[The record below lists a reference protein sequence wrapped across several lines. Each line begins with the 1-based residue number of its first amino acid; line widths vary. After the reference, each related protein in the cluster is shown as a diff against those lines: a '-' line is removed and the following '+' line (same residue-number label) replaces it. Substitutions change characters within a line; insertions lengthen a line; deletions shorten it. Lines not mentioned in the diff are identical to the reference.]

1 MKIRQGFVSN
11 SSSSSFIIAGVR
23 IESDVWENF
32 SDDLRDKLEEDHR
45 VLFGSDDGL
54 DDDDVIVGTMLADGG
69 ECGLDYEHI
78 DVAEIV
84 TAIKDAAVA
93 VGIDNVK
100 QDGVF
105 TGTRCC

>member
-32 SDDLRDKLEEDHR
+32 SDDLREKLEEDHR

-54 DDDDVIVGTMLADGG
+54 DDDDVIVGTMLADG
-69 ECGLDYEHI
+69 
-78 DVAEIV
+78 V
-84 TAIKDAAVA
+84 
-93 VGIDNVK
+93 NVVSTMSTSTSQK
-100 QDGVF
+100 SSLQSRKLPSPLVS
-105 TGTRCC
+105 TT